1 MGEDGI
7 DYRADDVRLG
17 GGFPRPGRAAPRPGR
32 FRRRGARDEPEG
44 LLHRLAAL
52 VEIGGA
58 VEEDQRPAV
67 EQGGPEQEEDRGD
80 EKEGSDGHQRS
91 FGRKGARRAPTSR
104 ARS

>member
-1 MGEDGI
+1 MGEDGPG
-7 DYRADDVRLG
+7 DRADDVRLG

-32 FRRRGARDEPEG
+32 VRRQAARHEPEG
-44 LLHRLAAL
+44 PLHRLAAL

-67 EQGGPEQEEDRGD
+67 EQGGPEQQKDRGQ
-80 EKEGSDGHQRS
+80 EKQESDGHQGS
-91 FGRKGARRAPTSR
+91 FGRKGAGRGPTSR